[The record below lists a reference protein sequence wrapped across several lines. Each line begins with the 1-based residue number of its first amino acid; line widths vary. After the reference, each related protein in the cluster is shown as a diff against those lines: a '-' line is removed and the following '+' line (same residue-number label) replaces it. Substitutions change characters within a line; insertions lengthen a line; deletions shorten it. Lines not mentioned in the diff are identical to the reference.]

1 MAKIKKDFSALLDKA
16 KETEVKTPVQKV
28 VPVKTNN
35 SDPETYKLNLRIY
48 MKDYEDL
55 LTFINY
61 MIVDKKNLNYKM
73 SDAITEGIHLLT
85 EQKDIKRGMPVVK
98 LAVGRKDQ
106 TSELDIIKS
115 TTAVIS
121 IEDKDLLNDFIY
133 HKMIAERNTKY
144 SRVDLM
150 ADLMDAIRK
159 NNKNIF

>member
-28 VPVKTNN
+28 VPVKINT

-133 HKMIAERNTKY
+133 HKKIAERNTKY